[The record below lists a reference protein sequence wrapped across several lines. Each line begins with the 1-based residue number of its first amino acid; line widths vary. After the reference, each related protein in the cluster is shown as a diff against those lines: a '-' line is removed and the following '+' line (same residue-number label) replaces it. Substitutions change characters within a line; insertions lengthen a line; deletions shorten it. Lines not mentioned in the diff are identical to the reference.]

1 MVRQILTTLGGLILF
16 ITSTKVAADVQ
27 VESMP
32 QAVLSSAEMSRHRF
46 RHGHTVDG
54 VSLKQRV
61 GTAGVWADIR

>member
-1 MVRQILTTLGGLILF
+1 MVRQILTTHDGLILF
-16 ITSTKVAADVQ
+16 ITSTKAAVQ